1 MILELDCGN
10 SFLKWRVI
18 AGERVERSGV
28 AETLE
33 EIRRQLDGLQLKAG
47 RLVSVRTDEETAA
60 MRSGVEAAWQIPVA
74 VAASSEL
81 LARVRNGYREPQ
93 RLGLDRWL
101 ALVAAYQLASSACLV
116 VDLGTAVTIDYVAA
130 DGEHLGGFICPG
142 LPLMRS
148 QLTQQTRR
156 VRYQVTEMADLLSPG
171 RSTAEAVERGCLQ
184 MLRAFISEQLA
195 MGRERLGADCTIF
208 LTGGDASLVADL
220 APQARYEP
228 DLVFRGLALACP
240 L

>member
-1 MILELDCGN
+1 MILEMDCGN

-18 AGERVERSGV
+18 AGARVERSGV

-33 EIRRQLDGLQLKAG
+33 EIRQQVTGLQLEAG

-60 MRSGVEAAWQIPVA
+60 LCSGVETAWQIPVA
-74 VAASSEL
+74 VAASSES
-81 LARVRNGYREPQ
+81 LAGVRNGYREPQ

-101 ALVAAYQLASSACLV
+101 ALVAAYQLSGSACLV
-116 VDLGTAVTIDYVAA
+116 VDLGTAVTVDYVAA
-130 DGEHLGGFICPG
+130 DGAHLGGFICPG

-156 VRYQVTEMADLLSPG
+156 VRYEETLMDDLLSPG

-184 MLRAFISEQLA
+184 MLRAFVSEQLA
-195 MGRERLGADCTIF
+195 MGRERLGADCAIF

>member
-33 EIRRQLDGLQLKAG
+33 EIRRQLDGLRLKAG

-60 MRSGVEAAWQIPVA
+60 MRNGVEATWQIPVA

-81 LARVRNGYREPQ
+81 LAGVRNGYREPQ

-101 ALVAAYQLASSACLV
+101 ALVAAYQLTNSACLV
-116 VDLGTAVTIDYVAA
+116 VDLGTAVTVDYVAA

-156 VRYQVTEMADLLSPG
+156 VRYQAAEVEDLLSPG

-184 MLRAFISEQLA
+184 MLRAFVSEQLA

-208 LTGGDASLVADL
+208 LTGGDAPLVADL
-220 APQARYEP
+220 APQSRYEP